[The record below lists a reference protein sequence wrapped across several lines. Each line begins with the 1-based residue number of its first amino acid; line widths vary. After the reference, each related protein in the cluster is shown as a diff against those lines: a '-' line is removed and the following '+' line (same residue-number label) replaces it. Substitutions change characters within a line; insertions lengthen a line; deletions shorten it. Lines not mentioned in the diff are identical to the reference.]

1 MNKSMEFSELSSWEK
16 RVYANVFKRLP
27 VLVSRGKGMYVWD
40 GGGVKY
46 LDLFAGIAVNC
57 LGHAHP
63 RIVTKIAEQAGQLVH
78 TSNWVYTTPQL
89 ELADKLLSLTGQEK
103 VFFTNDGSGAVE
115 SALKL
120 AMASTG
126 KSGFVAAKGAFHG
139 RTLGA
144 LSLTSGEKYRQ
155 PFKAFLGDVAF
166 VDYGDASAVEAAI
179 SKDTAAVVV
188 EPLQG
193 EAGVVMAPDGYLK
206 ALRDITEDKD
216 VLLIVDEV
224 QTGFGRTGAMF
235 ACEHEKVKPDI
246 MCVAKG
252 MGAGFPVGAIMFNGV
267 DFKTG
272 EHGGTFLGSPLACA
286 VASEVISVIEEDGL
300 VNNAREMG
308 EFLITEIGKLGLP
321 VHGKGLMVGVDVA
334 DGEKTVLDLVGKG
347 VLTIYSADTVRL
359 LPPLII
365 EKKHIIE
372 FISAL
377 SEVLN

>member
-1 MNKSMEFSELSSWEK
+1 MEFSELSSWEK

-40 GGGVKY
+40 GGGEKY
-46 LDLFAGIAVNC
+46 LDMFAGIAVNC

-63 RIVTKIAEQAGQLVH
+63 RIVAKIAEQAGVLAH
-78 TSNWVYTTPQL
+78 TSNWVYTMPQL

-115 SALKL
+115 AALKL

-144 LSLTSGEKYRQ
+144 LSLTSGERYRK

-166 VDYGDASAVEAAI
+166 VDYGDAAAVEAAI
-179 SKDTAAVVV
+179 GKDTAAVVV

-193 EAGVVMAPDGYLK
+193 EAGIVMAPDGYLK
-206 ALRDITEDKD
+206 ALRDVTEDKD

-235 ACEHEKVKPDI
+235 ACEHETVKPDI
-246 MCVAKG
+246 LCVAKG
-252 MGAGFPVGAIMFNGV
+252 MGAGFPIGAILYNGV
-267 DFKTG
+267 DFKSG
-272 EHGGTFLGSPLACA
+272 EHGGTFLGAPLACA
-286 VASEVISVIEEDGL
+286 VAIEVISVLEEDGL

-308 EFLITEIGKLGLP
+308 EFLITEVGKLGLP

-334 DGEKTVLDLVGKG
+334 SGEKTVLDLVGKG

-359 LPPLII
+359 LPPLIM

-377 SEVLN
+377 SEVIK

>member
-1 MNKSMEFSELSSWEK
+1 M
-16 RVYANVFKRLP
+16 YANVFKRLP

-40 GGGVKY
+40 GGGEKY
-46 LDLFAGIAVNC
+46 LDMFAGIAVNC

-63 RIVTKIAEQAGQLVH
+63 RIVAKIAEQAGVLAH
-78 TSNWVYTTPQL
+78 TSNWVYTMPQL

-115 SALKL
+115 AALKL

-144 LSLTSGEKYRQ
+144 LSLTSGERYRK

-166 VDYGDASAVEAAI
+166 VDYGDAAAVEAAI
-179 SKDTAAVVV
+179 GKDTAAVVV

-193 EAGVVMAPDGYLK
+193 EAGIVMAPDGYLK
-206 ALRDITEDKD
+206 ALRDVTEDKD

-235 ACEHEKVKPDI
+235 ACEHETVKPDI
-246 MCVAKG
+246 LCVAKG
-252 MGAGFPVGAIMFNGV
+252 MGAGFPIGAILYNGV
-267 DFKTG
+267 DFKSG
-272 EHGGTFLGSPLACA
+272 EHGGTFLGAPLACA
-286 VASEVISVIEEDGL
+286 VAIEVISVLEEDGL

-308 EFLITEIGKLGLP
+308 EFLITEVGKLGLP

-334 DGEKTVLDLVGKG
+334 SGEKTVLDLVGKG

-359 LPPLII
+359 LPPLIM

-377 SEVLN
+377 SEVIK